1 MTSPAPI
8 SAGRQIARAAGTV
21 MFAIIISNLVGLA
34 RQIIV
39 ANTFGTGGDLEAFNA
54 ANRVGDLLFNLMA
67 GGALASAFV
76 PTFTGLL
83 IKDQKE
89 SAWRLAS
96 AIANLLV
103 LLLIAVSIITAI
115 AAPWIVQNL
124 LAPGF
129 SSEKQ
134 QLTVQ
139 ILRVLLPSV
148 VIFGLSGLVMG
159 ILNANQRFLIPALT
173 PAMYS
178 LGMILGV
185 LVFSKQVGIFALAW
199 GAVIGALF
207 HLCLQIPGLL
217 QLGGRYKPVLDTS
230 QPLVR
235 EVGALMLPRLFGAA
249 IVQLNFWVNT
259 LLCSFQLG
267 GLQGSSFIYKL
278 LAPWLLNL
286 KYPFPEGSLNGLTYA
301 FQLMLMPQAAIAQSI
316 AIASMPTLSAQAALD
331 KMDEFRTSLA
341 SSLRGM
347 LLLAIPA
354 SIGLMILRQPIV
366 ALLYQRGEFNTVS
379 TELVSWP
386 LLWFAAGLVGHS
398 MVEIL
403 SRAFYALHDTRTP
416 VTIGAIAMSLNVVFS
431 LAFSLVFTWLGWM
444 PHGGLALANS
454 LATGLEMV
462 GLLALLRKRLIRLEG
477 SRILQLTW
485 QSLLGGGVMAIFL
498 WGWLSVTI
506 SQPFWLQVIGG
517 VILGG
522 SLYIGSIWLL
532 KVPELYSFAT
542 SIKRR
547 ISRSVIRSD

>member
-1 MTSPAPI
+1 MTPPPPT
-8 SAGRQIARAAGTV
+8 SASRQIARAAGTV

-34 RQIIV
+34 RQIII
-39 ANTFGTGGDLEAFNA
+39 AHAFGTSGDLEAFNA

-83 IKDQKE
+83 VKDEKA

-103 LLLIAVSIITAI
+103 ILLIAVSLVTAL
-115 AAPWIVQNL
+115 AAPWIVRNL

-129 SSEKQ
+129 SPEKQ
-134 QLTVQ
+134 ELTAHL
-139 ILRVLLPSV
+139 LRILLPSV
-148 VIFGLSGLVMG
+148 VIFGLSGLLMG
-159 ILNANQRFLIPALT
+159 ILNSNQRFLVPALT

-185 LVFSKQVGIFALAW
+185 VFFAPAIGIFAVAW

-207 HLCLQIPGLL
+207 HLGLQIPSLL
-217 QLGGRYKPVLDTS
+217 RLKGGYQPILDTGN
-230 QPLVR
+230 PLVR
-235 EVGALMLPRLFGAA
+235 RVGSLMLPRLFGAA

-259 LLCSFQLG
+259 ILCSFQTSGLFGTSFLYKILG
-267 GLQGSSFIYKL
+267 FWLQGLRF
-278 LAPWLLNL
+278 
-286 KYPFPEGSLNGLTYA
+286 PFPEGSLNGVTYA

-316 AIASMPTLSAQAALD
+316 AIATMPTLSAQAALE
-331 KMDEFRTSLA
+331 KMDDFRSSLA

-366 ALLYQRGEFNTVS
+366 ALLYQRGEFNAQS
-379 TELVSWP
+379 TELVAWP

-398 MVEIL
+398 MVEVL

-416 VTIGAIAMSLNVVFS
+416 VLIGAAAMTLNLIFS
-431 LAFSLVFTWLGWM
+431 LAFTVFFTWIGWM

-454 LATGLEMV
+454 LATFLEMV
-462 GLLALLRKRLIRLEG
+462 WLLVYLRRKITSIQGERVLQITWQGFLAGAVMAAGLLIWLNTLALT
-477 SRILQLTW
+477 SVALQAVGGI
-485 QSLLGGGVMAIFL
+485 LLGGLVYVFVL
-498 WGWLSVTI
+498 WV
-506 SQPFWLQVIGG
+506 
-517 VILGG
+517 
-522 SLYIGSIWLL
+522 L
-532 KVPELYSFAT
+532 KVPELAILKT
-542 SIKRR
+542 SIQRR
-547 ISRSVIRSD
+547 LIALTNR